1 MVGKPAPRR
10 VAAAELRRLAE
21 SLFTAAGAKGAGLS
35 LMIECLASLTD
46 CNPVLAPALRGEL
59 GKDATRMNGLAMRG
73 IATPM
78 PL

>member
-1 MVGKPAPRR
+1 
-10 VAAAELRRLAE
+10 
-21 SLFTAAGAKGAGLS
+21 
-35 LMIECLASLTD
+35 MIECLASPTV